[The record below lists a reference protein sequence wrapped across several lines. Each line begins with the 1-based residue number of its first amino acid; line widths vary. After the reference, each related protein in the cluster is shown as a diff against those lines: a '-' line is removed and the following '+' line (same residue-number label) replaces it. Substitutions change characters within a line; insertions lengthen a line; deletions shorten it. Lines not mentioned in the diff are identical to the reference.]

1 MTDRHGKKDRKT
13 LIITSGFVILGLFL
27 MIYPFVSN
35 YLYEYRTQ
43 DMFKN
48 YSKTVKKVD
57 ASIVQEMFIKAEAYN
72 RWLNERNVILTDPFD
87 PELQKDENEQDYQQ
101 LLNLNNDGI
110 MGYVE
115 IPNINI
121 FLPIYHGTSAEVLDK
136 GVGHLEYTSF
146 PVGGENT
153 HCVLSAHTGLSD
165 KKLFTDLLLL
175 ENGDTFYLKVADK
188 ILAYEVDQIL
198 VVKPEDT
205 SALRIVSGEDYVT
218 LVTCTPYG
226 VNSHRLLVRGHR
238 IPYQLEKKEAVKKTD
253 KVSPWMRQYF
263 LLISM
268 GLVLLCILMV
278 VLHVLKGRR
287 K

>member
-1 MTDRHGKKDRKT
+1 
-13 LIITSGFVILGLFL
+13 

-35 YLYEYRTQ
+35 YLYEHRAQ
-43 DMFKN
+43 EVFEG
-48 YSKTVKKVD
+48 YSKTAKKADTSV
-57 ASIVQEMFIKAEAYN
+57 VQEMFTKAEEYN

-115 IPNINI
+115 IPEIDL
-121 FLPIYHGTSAEVLDK
+121 FLPIYHGTSSEVLEK
-136 GVGHLEYTSF
+136 GVGHLEYTSL

-175 ENGDTFYLKVADK
+175 ENGDSFYLQVADK
-188 ILAYEVDQIL
+188 TLAYEVDQIL

-205 SALRIVSGEDYVT
+205 SALHIVSGEDYVT

-238 IPYQLEKKEAVKKTD
+238 IPYQPEKKDAVRKTD

-263 LLISM
+263 LLISA
-268 GLVLLCILMV
+268 GLVLLCILMA
-278 VLHVLKGRR
+278 VLHVLKRRR

>member
-101 LLNLNNDGI
+101 LL
-110 MGYVE
+110 
-115 IPNINI
+115 
-121 FLPIYHGTSAEVLDK
+121 
-136 GVGHLEYTSF
+136 
-146 PVGGENT
+146 
-153 HCVLSAHTGLSD
+153 
-165 KKLFTDLLLL
+165 
-175 ENGDTFYLKVADK
+175 
-188 ILAYEVDQIL
+188 
-198 VVKPEDT
+198 
-205 SALRIVSGEDYVT
+205 
-218 LVTCTPYG
+218 
-226 VNSHRLLVRGHR
+226 
-238 IPYQLEKKEAVKKTD
+238 
-253 KVSPWMRQYF
+253 
-263 LLISM
+263 
-268 GLVLLCILMV
+268 
-278 VLHVLKGRR
+278 
-287 K
+287 